1 MTAGRPGRRDLVRSR
16 WDAHGMTI
24 KSVLAQSTVTDLAVA
39 EDWYTRLFG
48 RQPDA
53 RPMPGLLEW
62 HLADASGVQ
71 VWAESDR
78 AGDSSMVLDES
89 DLDALVARL
98 DAAGIAHDGAQD
110 ATSSRILSLL
120 DPDGNRVV
128 FTGAFA

>member
-1 MTAGRPGRRDLVRSR
+1 
-16 WDAHGMTI
+16 MTI
-24 KSVLAQSTVTDLAVA
+24 TRVLAQSTVADLAVA

-62 HLADASGVQ
+62 HLADAFGVQ
-71 VWAESDR
+71 VWAEPDR
-78 AGDSSMVLDES
+78 AGHSSMVLDES

-98 DAAGIAHDGAQD
+98 DEAGIVHDGPQD
-110 ATSSRILSLL
+110 ATSSRILPLL

-128 FTGAFA
+128 FSGGFRA